1 MKTIEEQLK
10 QKLAELDQKL
20 KARLAVHE
28 LEPELKKMWEI
39 RNNFRAIGND
49 VDEQIKL
56 IERMKAKI
64 DQMEKE

>member
-1 MKTIEEQLK
+1 MNTKEMLQ
-10 QKLAELDQKL
+10 QKLEELDRKV

-39 RNNFRAIGND
+39 RNNFRKVGND
-49 VDEQIKL
+49 IDEQIRL